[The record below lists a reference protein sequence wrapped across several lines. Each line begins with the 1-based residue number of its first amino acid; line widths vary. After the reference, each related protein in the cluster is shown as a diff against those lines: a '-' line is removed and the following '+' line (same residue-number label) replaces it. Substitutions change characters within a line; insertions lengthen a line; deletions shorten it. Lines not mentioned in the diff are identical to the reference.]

1 MDHALGGTQQ
11 EFQVVHEPKPGSA
24 LGVEVVVRGGN
35 DHRSRSARHE
45 SLQPGERGVRVS
57 RCVEWLDA
65 MPGPHVTLAG
75 DASREEGAGRKP
87 A

>member
-1 MDHALGGTQQ
+1 MDHPLGSTQQ
-11 EFQVVHEPKPGSA
+11 EFDVVHEAEPGPGP
-24 LGVEVVVRGGN
+24 GVEIAVRGGN
-35 DHRSRSARHE
+35 DHGSRSARHE

-65 MPGPHVTLAG
+65 MTRPHVTLAG
-75 DASREEGAGRKP
+75 DARREEGAGREP

>member
-1 MDHALGGTQQ
+1 MDHRLGGTQQ
-11 EFQVVHEPKPGSA
+11 ELEVVHEPKPGPA
-24 LGVEVVVRGGN
+24 PGVEVVVRGGN
-35 DHRSRSARHE
+35 DHGSRSARHE
-45 SLQPGERGVRVS
+45 LPQAGERGVRVS

>member
-1 MDHALGGTQQ
+1 MDHPLGGTQQ
-11 EFQVVHEPKPGSA
+11 EFEVVHEPKPGSA
-24 LGVEVVVRGGN
+24 PGVEIVVRGGN
-35 DHRSRSARHE
+35 DHRSRRARHE
-45 SLQPGERGVRVS
+45 SLQPGERGERIL
-57 RCVEWLDA
+57 RRFEWLDA